1 MPSKPHSRYLDDPL
15 FSFANSTMALLN
27 TSFFNHELAMA
38 LNHAYNLKLRRIDDC
53 PLGNNNYP
61 CFIFHDPSTRLT
73 FVMLDR
79 SPAAPMTFPFENY
92 DKLLIVRG
100 RDSRQFVQQLYD
112 DITTRRPEPLA
123 DDLSTHH
130 HWQSLNQLQEGIID
144 AAIFTFLPNG
154 QPADTSLFNGP
165 ATAMPRRLQTYLT
178 RLRHF
183 LTTVFATFEWALT
196 NPDEL
201 E

>member
-15 FSFANSTMALLN
+15 FSFAISTMALLN
-27 TSFFNHELAMA
+27 TTFFNHELAMA
-38 LNHAYNLKLRRIDDC
+38 LNHAYGLKLRRIDDC
-53 PLGNNNYP
+53 PLGDSDLP

-73 FVMLDR
+73 FVVLDR
-79 SPAAPMTFPFENY
+79 PTAAAITTPFENY

-112 DITTRRPEPLA
+112 DITTRRPEPPA
-123 DDLSTHH
+123 DNLLDHH

-144 AAIFTFLPNG
+144 AATFSFLPNG
-154 QPADTSLFNGP
+154 QPDSTSLYSGP
-165 ATAMPRRLQTYLT
+165 ATEMPRRLQTYLT
-178 RLRHF
+178 RLRQF